1 MKYATT
7 VLLLALCGIVNS
19 RSAEKE
25 SFVPRPIDS
34 SDFGALRAQSPFSRS
49 INLSDSLILTG
60 MAMVDQV
67 QMATLLNK
75 ETKETYI
82 VSNQLN
88 AQGWKMVELMKDE
101 DLEKVSAKVSI
112 DGGEVV
118 TVRYAEWLLKRG
130 EALPGRGVMEAGL
143 GSGTHGGG
151 DGAKR
156 RDDGGS
162 SDIRAK
168 MMQLSEEQRSKM
180 FQKMME
186 LRRENPNISSEQ
198 RRKIMAD
205 MPSQMEK
212 K

>member
-7 VLLLALCGIVNS
+7 VLLIALCGIVNS
-19 RSAEKE
+19 WSAEKE
-25 SFVPRPIDS
+25 SFVPRPVDS
-34 SDFGALRAQSPFSRS
+34 SDFGALTSQSPFSRS
-49 INLSDSLILTG
+49 ISLSDSLILTG
-60 MAMVDQV
+60 MAMVDQI

-82 VSNQLN
+82 VSHQLN

-118 TVRYAEWLLKRG
+118 TVRYAEWFLKRG
-130 EALPGRGVMEAGL
+130 EALPGRGVMEVGP
-143 GSGTHGGG
+143 GSGPREGS
-151 DGAKR
+151 DGAKGKN
-156 RDDGGS
+156 DGGS
-162 SDIRAK
+162 FDIREK

-180 FQKMME
+180 FQKMMKLRQE
-186 LRRENPNISSEQ
+186 NPDISSDQRRE
-198 RRKIMAD
+198 IMTE
-205 MPSQMEK
+205 MLSQMEK

>member
-1 MKYATT
+1 MKYATI
-7 VLLLALCGIVNS
+7 VLLLALCGSVTS
-19 RSAEKE
+19 WSAEKE
-25 SFVPRPIDS
+25 SFVPRLVDS
-34 SDFGALRAQSPFSRS
+34 RDFGALMSLSPFSRS

-60 MAMVDQV
+60 IAKVDQD

-75 ETKETYI
+75 ETKETFI

-118 TVRYAEWLLKRG
+118 TVRYAEWFLKRG
-130 EALPGRGVMEAGL
+130 EALPGGGVMETGP
-143 GSGTHGGG
+143 GSGPNEGG

-156 RDDGGS
+156 KDDGGS
-162 SDIRAK
+162 SEIREK
-168 MMQLSEEQRSKM
+168 IMQLSEEQRSKM
-180 FQKMME
+180 FQKMMK
-186 LRRENPNISSEQ
+186 LRQENPNISFDQ
-198 RRKIMAD
+198 RRQIMAD
-205 MPSQMEK
+205 MLSQMEK